1 MSNYNSDH
9 SSCGSTSPPDE
20 EYNNN
25 NNDINGENVSYAS
38 TNSELLPSTSAD
50 TSSEIQRPKSL
61 TSEKIKDAKKDG
73 PLGLKLTITPSF
85 LDLCNRILSE
95 TDESFI
101 SEDRLLKNANFS
113 ALSLTIGS
121 WTNAPTAVSGKGK
134 EKMVVT
140 QTFYSEDSYDD
151 EAALIMPLVS
161 PPSGGGLGKIVGD
174 FDCAPPILP
183 SAPFKVFCVSD
194 LIDENQYLALGSSKN
209 VNDAGLFSNA
219 ADDNTFCLED
229 QDVSLQ
235 NEFNFLIENSFQ
247 SMHSDN
253 NSIIQQIGRM
263 GVDANNP

>member
-121 WTNAPTAVSGKGK
+121 WT
-134 EKMVVT
+134 M
-140 QTFYSEDSYDD
+140 
-151 EAALIMPLVS
+151 
-161 PPSGGGLGKIVGD
+161 
-174 FDCAPPILP
+174 
-183 SAPFKVFCVSD
+183 
-194 LIDENQYLALGSSKN
+194 
-209 VNDAGLFSNA
+209 
-219 ADDNTFCLED
+219 
-229 QDVSLQ
+229 
-235 NEFNFLIENSFQ
+235 
-247 SMHSDN
+247 
-253 NSIIQQIGRM
+253 
-263 GVDANNP
+263 